1 MRNQITNE
9 VSKEEFI
16 QSLKKKLEITSS
28 PFERRR
34 IEKRLEREKQWK
46 DYKYNPDIVPFF

>member
-1 MRNQITNE
+1 MKNQITNE
-9 VSKEEFI
+9 ISKEEFI
-16 QSLKKKLEITSS
+16 QSLKKRLEIASS